1 MPTEYVQASPF
12 SHMYTKRQMRW
23 LVGPNDALMVSTP
36 AMKQVLGVN
45 RAASRETCIK
55 ASEELLGSV
64 PDVGYS
70 QVMRIASSASRSLQ
84 GSIYVSAALP
94 LQTIDFL
101 FDNAHVA

>member
-1 MPTEYVQASPF
+1 MS
-12 SHMYTKRQMRW
+12 W
-23 LVGPNDALMVSTP
+23 LAGPSDALMVSTP

-84 GSIYVSAALP
+84 GSMNVSAASP
-94 LQTIDFL
+94 SWTQVFL
-101 FDNAHVA
+101 LDTVRVA